1 MNKIDEDKS
10 DLFEARLIGVLVAL
24 PSLNNSLG
32 NLAVALEKQTGK
44 AWNKKKLFYMLKNE
58 GYAKQ
63 WQLEAMLKMALLN
76 GWMPAEMKD
85 WMHIIW
91 TLTGKKQSAEGG
103 YNGDIYRKLAE
114 ISGKS
119 ELLFEQNYQQL
130 MEKGYGQ

>member
-63 WQLEAMLKMALLN
+63 WQLEAMMSVAAEDSVGNFQTASGGRALDPVLVSL
-76 GWMPAEMKD
+76 PPFA
-85 WMHIIW
+85 
-91 TLTGKKQSAEGG
+91 KKAASASI
-103 YNGDIYRKLAE
+103 NLA
-114 ISGKS
+114 SA
-119 ELLFEQNYQQL
+119 
-130 MEKGYGQ
+130 